1 MGYFTTTLP
10 QIQNSIT
17 IYFKV
22 IKRDDI
28 MIDFMMI
35 QMVLHPTIYPCSQDW
50 IFRFFCFLHKT
61 VTL

>member
-35 QMVLHPTIYPCSQDW
+35 QLVLHPTIYP
-50 IFRFFCFLHKT
+50 FRKIGYIDFFVFYIKL
-61 VTL
+61 